1 MDLSAK
7 IQYSEL
13 ALKIYEFAL
22 QLLYNHQFPIII
34 EQQHNSSISK
44 SSLLTL
50 WSELNLCY
58 TSQRQLYLKSDSVN
72 TIAQRYSQTVINQE
86 AAYVFTYLRS
96 LNVLLIIHNVQE
108 YLFQLNQV
116 ISSFLDFQ

>member
-1 MDLSAK
+1 MSLHCNFYITISFPQQLNNSTIVAYLNLA
-7 IQYSEL
+7 YS
-13 ALKIYEFAL
+13 
-22 QLLYNHQFPIII
+22 LYGANQ
-34 EQQHNSSISK
+34 
-44 SSLLTL
+44 T
-50 WSELNLCY
+50 LCY

-116 ISSFLDFQ
+116 ISSLLDFQ